1 MLVPFLN
8 TYASVW
14 ALSMVWS
21 RGATAEPESLPDD
34 EPAWTGSY
42 VHHRTNRDIVIVG
55 GSVFN
60 WCGILRRTCCR
71 CGFGEEPRCRS
82 FAHRT
87 RPSVGGHLRAVSD
100 KRDSAA
106 GMCFTTTQHYFPRV
120 LWSAASTLHARARR
134 RMAKLRV
141 LQDRW
146 RSRGYAPIICYHVVA
161 VSAIMTL
168 RDCELHPLIRS
179 FLMTFLLKR
188 CLANVSL

>member
-1 MLVPFLN
+1 MDRVLCPSSYESRHCYCLWFGLQLVRYLEKNLLPVRLWGGTEVSEFCPSH
-8 TYASVW
+8 TS
-14 ALSMVWS
+14 
-21 RGATAEPESLPDD
+21 SL
-34 EPAWTGSY
+34 
-42 VHHRTNRDIVIVG
+42 
-55 GSVFN
+55 
-60 WCGILRRTCCR
+60 
-71 CGFGEEPRCRS
+71 
-82 FAHRT
+82 
-87 RPSVGGHLRAVSD
+87 GGHLCAVSD

-106 GMCFTTTQHYFPRV
+106 AMCFTTTQHYFPRV
-120 LWSAASTLHARARR
+120 LRSAASTLPARARR

-146 RSRGYAPIICYHVVA
+146 RSRGYVPIICYHVVA